1 MGNLMIRI
9 GVLKEISPEKRTAL
23 TPEVAGRL
31 VKLGFEVLIESGAG
45 ESIHFP
51 DAAFEK
57 VGVKIISD
65 RRTLLQQT
73 HILLVVNPPSLEV
86 LDACPEGMI
95 FIGLLNPYDN
105 QNLKAKLE
113 AKKITAFSLELL
125 PRVTRAQ
132 AMDALSSQA
141 TVMGYKAVLLAGEL
155 SGRFFPMLTTAAGTI
170 RPAKILIMGA
180 GVAGL
185 QAIATARRLGA
196 LVEAFDVRES
206 SKEEVL
212 SLGARFIEMPF
223 SATAEGGYARELTDD
238 EKKQQQEIIKKH
250 ALAADVIITTA
261 RIPGRKAPRLITE
274 DMVSQMKPG
283 SVIIDLAADSGGNCA
298 LSKAGE
304 IIEQNGVQI
313 YGPINVPGMLP
324 VHASEMYAK
333 NLFNFLT
340 LLTKDGTTTTPDF
353 NDEILS
359 GSVWTQK
366 ESL

>member
-1 MGNLMIRI
+1 MIKI
-9 GVLKEISPEKRTAL
+9 GVLKESSSTEKRTAL
-23 TPEVAGRL
+23 VPDVAQRL
-31 VKLGFEVLIESGAG
+31 VKLGFEVCIESGAG

-57 VGVKIISD
+57 ADAKIISD
-65 RRTLLQQT
+65 RRTLLKQIN
-73 HILLVVNPPSLEV
+73 ILLVVAPPAPEMI
-86 LDACPEGMI
+86 DDCPEGMI
-95 FIGLLNPYDN
+95 LLGLLNPYEN
-105 QNLKAKLE
+105 QDLKTKLE

-132 AMDALSSQA
+132 SMDALSSQA

-170 RPAKILIMGA
+170 RPAKILVMGA

-196 LVEAFDVRES
+196 LVEAFDVRAA
-206 SKEEVL
+206 SKEEVR

-223 SATAEGGYARELTDD
+223 SATADGGYARELTDD
-238 EKKQQQEIIKKH
+238 EKKQQQEIIKRH
-250 ALAADVIITTA
+250 AAAADVIITTA
-261 RIPGRKAPRLITE
+261 RIPGRRAPRLITE
-274 DMVSQMKPG
+274 DMVKQMKPG
-283 SVIIDLAADSGGNCA
+283 SVIVDLAADSGGNCV

-304 IIEQNGVQI
+304 IVEQNGVQI
-313 YGPINVPGMLP
+313 YGPINVPSMLP

-340 LLTKDGTTTTPDF
+340 LLTKDGSTTEPDF
-353 NDEILS
+353 NDEILL
-359 GSVWTQK
+359 GSAWTK
-366 ESL
+366 HRGSL